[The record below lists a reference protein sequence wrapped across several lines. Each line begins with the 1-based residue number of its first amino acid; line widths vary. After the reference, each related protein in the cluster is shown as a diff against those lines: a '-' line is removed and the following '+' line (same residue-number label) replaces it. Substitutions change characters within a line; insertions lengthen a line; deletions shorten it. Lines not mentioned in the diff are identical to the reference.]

1 MDIQATMV
9 EMGRAARA
17 AARIVAAS
25 DVEQR
30 NEALLQTRVAL
41 ADNRERILSANESDL
56 EAGRASGLDP
66 ALLDFPALH
75 RGNEALLCW
84 CEGEEMITHWHP
96 VHTGFAGRTP
106 IDDEPDSAWEYCS

>member
-1 MDIQATMV
+1 MDIQAAMV

-41 ADNRERILSANESDL
+41 ADNRERILSANETDL
-56 EAGRASGLDP
+56 EAG
-66 ALLDFPALH
+66 
-75 RGNEALLCW
+75 
-84 CEGEEMITHWHP
+84 
-96 VHTGFAGRTP
+96 
-106 IDDEPDSAWEYCS
+106 